1 MKLYVS
7 MAVDGRYTCEVDVPE
22 DATREDI
29 RAAADRM
36 FSEAD
41 FGELNEID
49 GKAVSWTNEA
59 DEMHYFD
66 IIP

>member
-1 MKLYVS
+1 MKVYVT
-7 MAVDGRYTCEVDVPE
+7 MVVDGRYTCEVEVPE
-22 DATREDI
+22 NATREDI

-41 FGELNEID
+41 FGDLIEID
-49 GKAVSWTNEA
+49 GKAVSWSNDA